1 MFAGETPF
9 IGEPDDK
16 IRGGCLELQRP
27 TSSQVDERGFND
39 ALWKL
44 LSECISREPSAR
56 PPFQRIQARLSSMTK
71 AEPSS
76 QSLDPGKNLF
86 KIHIPLLIFQQLLK
100 ITM

>member
-16 IRGGCLELQRP
+16 VRGGCLELQRP
-27 TSSQVDERGFND
+27 TSSQVDGRGFND

-56 PPFQRIQARLSSMTK
+56 PRFQFIQARLSSMTK
-71 AEPSS
+71 GELSS
-76 QSLDPGKNLF
+76 QSLDPGRTLLTVD
-86 KIHIPLLIFQQLLK
+86 IPLLITRQLLK
-100 ITM
+100 TIM